1 MAAPLYPDYPPNLTA
16 EQSDYLLTNLKDW
29 SILNGLA
36 VRPSLSF
43 VSQSI
48 DPSRSL
54 AVTAPVTLFP
64 SLFPR
69 VCFDEARAIQKAYNE
84 LYALI
89 ARDEDWLQGIL
100 EEYANT
106 FHCCRNPRSPV
117 PGQQSSQEPLDHIP
131 RVFAKF

>member
-1 MAAPLYPDYPPNLTA
+1 MATSLYPDYPPNLTA

-43 VSQSI
+43 VSEAV

-64 SLFPR
+64 SLFPKF
-69 VCFDEARAIQKAYNE
+69 CFEEARAIQKAYNE
-84 LYALI
+84 LYAVI
-89 ARDEDWLQGIL
+89 ARDEDWLREIVD
-100 EEYANT
+100 EYANI
-106 FHCCRNPRSPV
+106 F
-117 PGQQSSQEPLDHIP
+117 
-131 RVFAKF
+131 

>member
-1 MAAPLYPDYPPNLTA
+1 MLRSIEKVLKTFSQRMAASMYPEYPPSLSA

-29 SILNGLA
+29 SILNGLT
-36 VRPSLSF
+36 VRPSFSF
-43 VSQSI
+43 VSEAV

-69 VCFDEARAIQKAYNE
+69 VCFEEARAIQKAYNE

-89 ARDEDWLQGIL
+89 ARDEDWLQEVV

-106 FHCCRNPRSPV
+106 FHLCRN
-117 PGQQSSQEPLDHIP
+117 
-131 RVFAKF
+131 A